1 VTWEGWFTLAVV
13 IVTVGALAREMVPP
27 ALAVL
32 GAVVVL
38 LLAGVIDGEQALSGF
53 SNEAPYVV
61 GSLLILARAV
71 DISGLLEPV
80 VGRLFGRATGTAL
93 LARLL
98 YPVTLFSGFL
108 NNTTLVAMSVPPV
121 IELSTRRKL
130 PVSRFLIPVSYAA
143 VLGGVITAIGT
154 STNLTVIGLMRES
167 GIKPIS
173 LFELAPIGLPI
184 ALAGT
189 TVMVL
194 LAGKLLPDRGVAGDD
209 LSNEVREFSVTMRV
223 AEGGPLDGC
232 SVEAG
237 GLRHLSGVYL
247 AQIEREGEVI
257 APVAPEEVLYGDDV
271 LLFVGRVTD
280 VVDLQR
286 HRGLVSSEHRQLTRL
301 DGTGH
306 GFFEAV
312 IGSESALVGRTIR
325 EIGFRGRYRAAVLAV
340 HRAGVRME
348 EKLGDIQLRL
358 GDTLLILG
366 EEDFRDRWRDSRDF
380 LVVAPLQG
388 IPPTQPRKAALTL
401 GISAVFI
408 GLTAFEVVPL
418 LNASLGVALFLIA
431 TRVLTLRQ
439 ARNSLDLDILVL
451 IGAAFGLGAAVTESG
466 LGQVIADGL
475 VGVMSPFGAM
485 GALAAVLIATM
496 ALTEL
501 ISNNA
506 AAALMF
512 PIALS
517 SAAAVGVDA
526 RPFIIAITL
535 GASLSFLTPIGY
547 QTNLLVYGLGNYKF
561 TDYTRLGAPI
571 DLVVFAMSMLLIPRI
586 WPFIPA

>member
-1 VTWEGWFTLAVV
+1 
-13 IVTVGALAREMVPP
+13 
-27 ALAVL
+27 
-32 GAVVVL
+32 
-38 LLAGVIDGEQALSGF
+38 
-53 SNEAPYVV
+53 
-61 GSLLILARAV
+61 
-71 DISGLLEPV
+71 
-80 VGRLFGRATGTAL
+80 
-93 LARLL
+93 
-98 YPVTLFSGFL
+98 
-108 NNTTLVAMSVPPV
+108 
-121 IELSTRRKL
+121 
-130 PVSRFLIPVSYAA
+130 
-143 VLGGVITAIGT
+143 
-154 STNLTVIGLMRES
+154 
-167 GIKPIS
+167 
-173 LFELAPIGLPI
+173 
-184 ALAGT
+184 
-189 TVMVL
+189 
-194 LAGKLLPDRGVAGDD
+194 
-209 LSNEVREFSVTMRV
+209 
-223 AEGGPLDGC
+223 
-232 SVEAG
+232 
-237 GLRHLSGVYL
+237 
-247 AQIEREGEVI
+247 VI

-271 LLFVGRVTD
+271 LLFVGRVSD
-280 VVDLQR
+280 IVDLQR

-340 HRAGVRME
+340 HRAGARMD

-401 GISAVFI
+401 GISAIFI
-408 GLTAFEVVPL
+408 GLTAFEIVPL
-418 LNASLGVALFLIA
+418 LNASLGVALALLA

-439 ARNSLDLDILVL
+439 ARNALDLDILVL
-451 IGAAFGLGAAVTESG
+451 IGAAFGLGAAVTDSG
-466 LGQVIADGL
+466 LGGVIAGGL
-475 VGVMSPFGAM
+475 VDVMSPFGAL

-512 PIALS
+512 PVALS
-517 SAAAVGVDA
+517 AAAAVGVDA

-547 QTNLLVYGLGNYKF
+547 QTNLLVYGLGSYKF

-571 DLVVFAMSMLLIPRI
+571 DLVVVAMCLVLIPRI

>member
-1 VTWEGWFTLAVV
+1 MTWEGWFTLAVV